1 VGGRRAQKV
10 AAAGEAWA
18 QVGLAAAVSVEAVS
32 VEAVFAGRFKTFE
45 IGNEEDYHLGGMS
58 MLHVI
63 GKSGNGVWRVG
74 TLLCAALLVLVAG
87 AVSSCSNAPQKTT
100 TEGTAQKVFATP
112 ADAGAAFL
120 EAAKSGDQAA
130 LLAIFG
136 PDGKTALFSGDAV
149 KDKDNLQDFVAAYNQ
164 MHRWREIKV
173 GGEVLYVG
181 ADNYPFPIPLGKN
194 AAGQWVFDTAAGK
207 DEILARRIGRD
218 ELTAIAASAAV
229 AEAQGKYFS
238 MQKQYAQKFISDEGE
253 KDGLYWPVAA
263 GQTPSPLEDVRDFA
277 KAAGYTNAGEKPQ
290 PFDGYYFRILTKQG
304 DKAKGGAKDYIVN
317 GKMTGGFAML
327 AYPAEYRNSGIMTF
341 IVDKDGVVYQKD
353 LGGKTVDLAQA
364 MAEYDP
370 SDSWKPAL

>member
-1 VGGRRAQKV
+1 MPYV
-10 AAAGEAWA
+10 
-18 QVGLAAAVSVEAVS
+18 
-32 VEAVFAGRFKTFE
+32 
-45 IGNEEDYHLGGMS
+45 IGNR
-58 MLHVI
+58 
-63 GKSGNGVWRVG
+63 GNGVGRVG
-74 TLLCAALLVLVAG
+74 TLWHAALLLLVVG
-87 AVSSCSNAPQKTT
+87 AVSSCGNAPQKTT
-100 TEGTAQKVFATP
+100 TEGTAQRVFATP
-112 ADAGAAFL
+112 GEAGTAFL

-164 MHRWREIKV
+164 RHRWREVKV

-218 ELTAIAASAAV
+218 ELTAIAACSAV
-229 AEAQGKYFS
+229 ADAQATYFR
-238 MQKQYAQKFISDEGE
+238 MQKQYAQKFISDEGK

-263 GQTPSPLEDVRDFA
+263 GQTASPLEDVRDFA
-277 KAAGYTNAGEKPQ
+277 KAAGYTNADTKQQ
-290 PFDGYYFRILTKQG
+290 PFDGYYFRLLTRQG

-317 GKMTGGFAML
+317 GKMTGGFALL

-341 IVDKDGVVYQKD
+341 VVDKDGVVYQKD
-353 LGGKTVDLAQA
+353 LGEKTVELAQA

-370 SDSWKPAL
+370 GDGWKSAI